1 MIIKVIDLFAGCG
14 GLSDGF
20 FKTNNF
26 DMVCVVDWNR
36 KCCGTQIHN
45 ITHKF
50 GKQEAEKRVI
60 NFDIQDYKKLING
73 WKGEKNYPKQ
83 FYSKTG
89 IKALKKEH
97 GQIDLIIGGPP
108 CQAYS
113 VAGRVQDKN
122 GMKDDYR
129 NYLFESY
136 IKIADYFRPL
146 ALIFENVP
154 GMLSAKPGRKTVTE
168 RIRKSFRE
176 HGYEIIEDIKKYAVF
191 NCADFGVPQNR
202 KRVILL
208 GLRKD
213 VFGQRSQEILKRFY
227 TEVMPGLKRTGK
239 NVRRAIGDLPSF
251 YPKKLNGKISYFP
264 SDSDIPNHKPR
275 FHNKRDINIFRTLA
289 EDIQSGKKK
298 YTDPKILKQLY
309 TKKTGKKSSLHKYY
323 VLRWD
328 QPSTTIVAHLHK
340 DGLRHIHPDSS
351 QARSITP
358 REAARLQSFDDDFI
372 FLGSQSDQYK
382 MIGDAVPPLFSKALA
397 VGVDMLLTQETKQ
410 KIRQKSVY
418 PSMELS
424 LPKSI

>member
-36 KCCGTQIHN
+36 RCCETQIHN

-50 GKQEAEKRVI
+50 GKKEAEKRVI
-60 NFDIQDYKKLING
+60 NFDIQNYEELING
-73 WKGEKNYPKQ
+73 WREEKEYPQ
-83 FYSKTG
+83 HFYSKTG

-122 GMKDDYR
+122 GMKDDNR

-136 IKIADYFRPL
+136 IKIIDYFKPL

-154 GMLSAKPGRKTVTE
+154 GMLSAKPGGKLVTE
-168 RIRKSFRE
+168 RIRKSFND
-176 HGYEIIEDIKKYAVF
+176 HGYEIIEDIQKHAVF

-213 VFGQRSQEILKRFY
+213 IFGEKSQETLKRFY
-227 TEVMPGLKRTGK
+227 TEIMPSLKKTGE
-239 NVRRAIGDLPSF
+239 NVKQAIGDLPKF
-251 YPKKLNGKISYFP
+251 HPKKLNGKFIHYPVNSN
-264 SDSDIPNHKPR
+264 IPNHKPR
-275 FHNKRDINIFRTLA
+275 FHNKRDINIFRILA
-289 EDIQSGKKK
+289 EDIKSGKKK
-298 YTDPKILKQLY
+298 YNNSQMLKQLY

-323 VLRWD
+323 VLREG

-340 DGLRHIHPDSS
+340 DGLRHIHPDPT

-372 FLGSQSDQYK
+372 FLGPQSDQYK

-397 VGVDMLLTQETKQ
+397 IGIDQLLTQETEQ
-410 KIRQKSVY
+410 KIKLNY
-418 PSMELS
+418 PLIDLS

>member
-26 DMVCVVDWNR
+26 DMVCVVEWNR
-36 KCCGTQIHN
+36 KCCETQIHN

-73 WKGEKNYPKQ
+73 WKEEKNYPKH

-89 IKALKKEH
+89 IKALKKEY

-113 VAGRVQDKN
+113 LAGRVQDKN

-136 IKIADYFRPL
+136 IKIVDYFRPL

-168 RIRKSFRE
+168 KIRKSFGE

-213 VFGQRSQEILKRFY
+213 VFGQRSQKILKKFY
-227 TEVMPGLKRTGK
+227 TEIMPSLKKTGK
-239 NVRRAIGDLPSF
+239 NVRQAIGDLPSF
-251 YPKKLNGKISYFP
+251 FPKKLNGKISYFP

-275 FHNKRDINIFRTLA
+275 FHNKRDMNIFKTLA

-298 YTDPKILKQLY
+298 YTSPKILKQLY
-309 TKKTGKKSSLHKYY
+309 TKKTGKKSSLHKYS

-340 DGLRHIHPDSS
+340 DGLRHIHPDSL